1 MVARRR
7 GLTKV
12 METFRTTVQCL
23 ELYQC
28 EIGNILPDVREV
40 WVAFKLSQICKNKD
54 PLYRGSSLTA
64 GAVSWHFSEVIDSS
78 CQTTGTPSYVD
89 RCEFWN
95 ANVGKPKYLGD
106 PIV

>member
-1 MVARRR
+1 MVAWRR

-12 METFRTTVQCL
+12 IKTFRTTVQCL

-28 EIGNILPDVREV
+28 EISNILPDVWEV
-40 WVAFKLSQICKNKD
+40 WVAFKLSQICKNED
-54 PLYRGSSLTA
+54 PLCGCSLTA
-64 GAVSWHFSEVIDSS
+64 GVVSWHFSELIDSS

-89 RCEFWN
+89 RCESWG
-95 ANVGKPKYLGD
+95 AYVEKPKYLGD